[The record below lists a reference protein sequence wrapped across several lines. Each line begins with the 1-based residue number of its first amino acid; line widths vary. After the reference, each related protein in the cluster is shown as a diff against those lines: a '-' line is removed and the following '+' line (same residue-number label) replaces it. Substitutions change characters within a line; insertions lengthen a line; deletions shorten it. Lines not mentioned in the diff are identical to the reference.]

1 MIFQLVYRNMLSECE
16 FVFRNGFARKTFN
29 YLVEKIPDFSYSL
42 NVHVGYVSE
51 IGLEIEYYVSFD

>member
-1 MIFQLVYRNMLSECE
+1 MNLSSET
-16 FVFRNGFARKTFN
+16 VLLKKTFN
-29 YLVEKIPDFSYSL
+29 YLVEKIPDFSFSL

>member
-1 MIFQLVYRNMLSECE
+1 MLSECE
-16 FVFRNGFARKTFN
+16 FVFRNGFARKTLN
-29 YLVEKIPDFSYSL
+29 YPVEKIPDFSYSL

>member
-1 MIFQLVYRNMLSECE
+1 MIFQLVYRNMLSENE

-42 NVHVGYVSE
+42 NVHVYMLGTFR
-51 IGLEIEYYVSFD
+51 GLD

>member
-1 MIFQLVYRNMLSECE
+1 MIFQLVYRNMLSESE

-42 NVHVGYVSE
+42 NVHVGCVSG